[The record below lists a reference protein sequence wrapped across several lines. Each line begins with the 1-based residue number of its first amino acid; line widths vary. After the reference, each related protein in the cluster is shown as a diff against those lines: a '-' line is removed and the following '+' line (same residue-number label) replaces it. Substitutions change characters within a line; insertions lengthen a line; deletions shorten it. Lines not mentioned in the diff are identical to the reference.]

1 MFTKDNKLERL
12 KNGEAIV
19 GSSIK
24 VKGNFN
30 GQGNILIE
38 GTLEGSLKTDAD
50 LFIGEKAK
58 IIANIESE
66 NAIINGEIRGNLKI
80 KNFLSLGPTA
90 KIFGDVQY
98 SEISIE
104 KGGIIH
110 GQIIYSQDNGK
121 RPVTNKLETGNKEA
135 EDSQE

>member
-1 MFTKDNKLERL
+1 MFTKDNKLENF
-12 KNGEAIV
+12 KNAETII

-30 GQGNILIE
+30 GQGNVLIE
-38 GTLEGSLKTDAD
+38 GMLEGSLKTDSD
-50 LFIGEKAK
+50 LFVGEKAK
-58 IIANIESE
+58 VIANIESE
-66 NAIINGEIRGNLKI
+66 NAIINGEIKGNLKI
-80 KNFLSLGPTA
+80 KNFLSLGSTA

-104 KGGIIH
+104 KGGIIN

-121 RPVTNKLETGNKEA
+121 KSSTNKSELKNEEA
-135 EDSQE
+135 DNSQE

>member
-1 MFTKDNKLERL
+1 MFTKDNKLENF
-12 KNGEAIV
+12 KNAETII

-30 GQGNILIE
+30 GQGNVLIE
-38 GTLEGSLKTDAD
+38 GVLEGSLKTDAD

-58 IIANIESE
+58 VVANIESE
-66 NAIINGEIRGNLKI
+66 NAIINGEIKGNLKI

-104 KGGIIH
+104 KGGIIN

-121 RPVTNKLETGNKEA
+121 KSSVNKLEIKNEKTD
-135 EDSQE
+135 DSQE